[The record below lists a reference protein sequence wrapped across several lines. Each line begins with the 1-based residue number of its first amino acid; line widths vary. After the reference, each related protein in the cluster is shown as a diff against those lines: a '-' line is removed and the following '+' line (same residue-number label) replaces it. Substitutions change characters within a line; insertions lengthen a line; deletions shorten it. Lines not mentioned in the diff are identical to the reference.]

1 MSPESP
7 RSKVVYLFGAGASH
21 ACVMAAGLSFGILMR
36 DLSDPLREKVEG
48 IVADK
53 YPDEPTIAALV
64 NAVITD
70 DADVEHIITFLDQS
84 ISSLHKRFA
93 EDLRVAFESVLGARL
108 ERIEEELGGPPVNL
122 YEAVLDLH
130 QVEGVGEELTGMLTL
145 NCDQYIEAAIALA
158 GREVDLGIDLGQDAA
173 LPAYTLLKLHGSFGW
188 KHSWLVSLGA
198 GYAAPL
204 WIPPGIQKK
213 KDDYPFNLLWGRAR
227 ELLDCD
233 VLRIVG
239 CRLGPNDWDLI
250 SLLFTTRHTNARR
263 DQAYRIEV
271 INSPKTVVDL
281 QERHPYL
288 DVSSFLEQEPVGSRL
303 ISELLGGVPRPY
315 SSLTPEALSLLNE
328 RGTNANW
335 FRLWLIHT
343 AEAIYEAGGSLAT
356 PRGVLR
362 GLMEARWRGQG
373 DCPMDGNGTSQS
385 IC

>member
-233 VLRIVG
+233 VLRVIG

-250 SLLFTTRHTNARR
+250 SLLFAGRHVNASRSKGF
-263 DQAYRIEV
+263 DIEM
-271 INSPKTVVDL
+271 IDSP
-281 QERHPYL
+281 QHAERLKESYPYL
-288 DVSSFLEQEPVGSRL
+288 GIKSIYELDRVGESIL
-303 ISELLGGVPRPY
+303 TELL
-315 SSLTPEALSLLNE
+315 
-328 RGTNANW
+328 
-335 FRLWLIHT
+335 
-343 AEAIYEAGGSLAT
+343 
-356 PRGVLR
+356 
-362 GLMEARWRGQG
+362 
-373 DCPMDGNGTSQS
+373 
-385 IC
+385 